1 MCGKGHAVN
10 GHGDRECTR
19 VCVKLGAN
27 YALVA
32 NRSLFILKGHEVELD
47 EYAGEKVIVAGTVDG
62 NMVRVESI
70 VPVDLVHNAASF
82 AGE

>member
-1 MCGKGHAVN
+1 M
-10 GHGDRECTR
+10 
-19 VCVKLGAN
+19 
-27 YALVA
+27 
-32 NRSLFILKGHEVELD
+32 KGHEVELD